1 MSFVRKVP
9 RHHPTW
15 LGTAAAGLKLQTRMV
30 WVAKQHHLKLLKLHM
45 VLPGD
50 HSQHCTWKVAKNRWG
65 QKQLRIG
72 TSWGCQVPQLNQVI
86 WGEKSL
92 TSIWGVLIRSVVGVI
107 LLWSKYWNNL
117 IQLKYKHQTKPMM
130 EEQAFIG
137 GVLMRSDVE
146 ANSLKSDQCRSL
158 SCFALAHF
166 LTWIMWTCHINQI
179 SVYQI
184 V

>member
-9 RHHPTW
+9 RHNPTW
-15 LGTAAAGLKLQTRMV
+15 LGTAAAGLIASSDGLSRQATPSQTF
-30 WVAKQHHLKLLKLHM
+30 
-45 VLPGD
+45 
-50 HSQHCTWKVAKNRWG
+50 KVDTGFCLGITLNTALERWPKNRWG
-65 QKQLRIG
+65 KKQLRIG
-72 TSWGCQVPQLNQVI
+72 TSWGCQVPELNQVI

-117 IQLKYKHQTKPMM
+117 IQVKYKYQTKQMM